1 MHHHT
6 TTFVFLYR
14 LASENGAIGLGRR
27 VTQYFEPIR
36 ERQQDTFTLQHH
48 KLRRNLLL
56 ECHDTSSKA
65 PILTISTQAEVPDRN
80 QICPDRS
87 RRKVPMSRPSQTQS
101 AYVQTVP
108 DGKWICPDFRA
119 FQIFRAFFVR
129 SKTNMSRPSQT
140 ETVYVQT
147 FVRSC
152 PDHRALQLKFV
163 RSTPN
168 FSCVHVQTIVRSCP
182 DHRAFK
188 SRPSC
193 VHVQTFVRSSVFPDR
208 VILNA
213 RHPLRAFIS
222 VWTYLVSVWDLSL
235 GRNCLKSLSL
245 TDLNNLFNHVL
256 LYFLAENYLSN
267 LDFKIRLKK

>member
-1 MHHHT
+1 MSSALRNC
-6 TTFVFLYR
+6 FVPLCKDCQSYNNSTHSAGNSLIFY
-14 LASENGAIGLGRR
+14 
-27 VTQYFEPIR
+27 
-36 ERQQDTFTLQHH
+36 
-48 KLRRNLLL
+48 
-56 ECHDTSSKA
+56 
-65 PILTISTQAEVPDRN
+65 TQAEVPDRN

-193 VHVQTFVRSSVFPDR
+193 VHVQTFVRSPDR
-208 VILNA
+208 KKITSWGAV
-213 RHPLRAFIS
+213 
-222 VWTYLVSVWDLSL
+222 
-235 GRNCLKSLSL
+235 
-245 TDLNNLFNHVL
+245 LFLEDEDREGSKIPQIHM
-256 LYFLAENYLSN
+256 
-267 LDFKIRLKK
+267 FKVYQKT